1 MNNNKKPLRITISC
15 CNHLFGEGLKKLL
28 REECNLRADSII
40 TVSTNPREITK
51 EKNDLL
57 ITDFNTLA
65 GIIFDDISEKHK
77 VRILLLGT
85 GCLPK
90 IENECLISFIS
101 RGLAGILSPETD
113 LPLLKKAIECILSGE
128 LWFENKQLL
137 EIIPGIKGKS
147 CSKGPSL
154 TNREIEVV
162 KLICNGSSNKEI
174 KKTLNISEQ
183 AVKSHLSRIYKK
195 TGVSDRLQL
204 ALYAINSSVFVMDQ
218 RCRRDLRS
226 K

>member
-1 MNNNKKPLRITISC
+1 MPLKITIGC
-15 CNHLFGEGLKKLL
+15 CNHLFGEGIKRLL
-28 REECNLRADSII
+28 LEECDLGADCIV
-40 TVSTNPREITK
+40 TASTNPK
-51 EKNDLL
+51 EVIKEDNDLL

-65 GIIFDDISEKHK
+65 GIIFDDISDKHK
-77 VRILLLGT
+77 ARILLLGT

-101 RGLAGILSPETD
+101 RGLAGILSPNSD

-137 EIIPGIKGKS
+137 EIILGIKGKS
-147 CSKGPSL
+147 CRSGPSL
-154 TNREIEVV
+154 TDREIEVV
-162 KLICNGSSNKEI
+162 KLVCNGSSNKEI
-174 KKTLNISEQ
+174 KKALDISEQ

-195 TGVSDRLQL
+195 TGASDRLQL

-218 RCRRDLRS
+218 RCRKDLRS

>member
-1 MNNNKKPLRITISC
+1 MSLRITIGC

-28 REECNLRADSII
+28 LEECELGADCII
-40 TVSTNPREITK
+40 TVSTNPREIIK
-51 EKNDLL
+51 EDNDLL

-65 GIIFDDISEKHK
+65 GIIFDDISENHK

-101 RGLAGILSPETD
+101 RGLAGILSPDTD
-113 LPLLKKAIECILSGE
+113 LPLLKKAIECVLSGE

-154 TNREIEVV
+154 TDREIEVV
-162 KLICNGSSNKEI
+162 KLVCSGYSNKEI
-174 KKTLNISEQ
+174 KKALNISEQ

-218 RCRRDLRS
+218 RCRKDLRS

>member
-1 MNNNKKPLRITISC
+1 MSLKITIGC
-15 CNHLFGEGLKKLL
+15 CNHLFGEGVRRLL
-28 REECNLRADSII
+28 QDECDLGADCVI
-40 TVSTNPREITK
+40 TVSTNPGEITK
-51 EKNDLL
+51 EDNDLL

-101 RGLAGILSPETD
+101 RGLAGILSPDTD
-113 LPLLKKAIECILSGE
+113 PSQLKKAIECVLAGE

-137 EIIPGIKGKS
+137 EIIPGLKGKS

-154 TNREIEVV
+154 TDREIEVV
-162 KLICNGSSNKEI
+162 KLVCNGSSNKEI
-174 KKTLNISEQ
+174 KKALNISEQ

-218 RCRRDLRS
+218 RCRKDLRFE
-226 K
+226 

>member
-1 MNNNKKPLRITISC
+1 MNNSKEPLRITIGC

-28 REECNLRADSII
+28 LDECNLGTNNII

-51 EKNDLL
+51 ENNDLL

-65 GIIFDDISEKHK
+65 GIIFDDISDKYK
-77 VRILLLGT
+77 ARILLLGT

-90 IENECLISFIS
+90 IENECLVSFIS
-101 RGLAGILSPETD
+101 RGLAGILSPDTD
-113 LPLLKKAIECILSGE
+113 LSQLKKAIECVISGE
-128 LWFENKQLL
+128 LWFESKQLL

-147 CSKGPSL
+147 CNKETSL
-154 TNREIEVV
+154 TDREIEVV
-162 KLICNGSSNKEI
+162 KLVCNGSSNKEI
-174 KKTLNISEQ
+174 KKALNISEQ

-218 RCRRDLRS
+218 RCRKDLRS

>member
-1 MNNNKKPLRITISC
+1 MQLKITIGC
-15 CNHLFGEGLKKLL
+15 CNHLFGEGIKRLL
-28 REECNLRADSII
+28 QEECDLGTDSII
-40 TVSTNPREITK
+40 TVSTKPSEIIK
-51 EKNDLL
+51 KDNDLL

-65 GIIFDDISEKHK
+65 GIIFDDITEEHK

-101 RGLAGILSPETD
+101 RGLAGILSPDTG
-113 LPLLKKAIECILSGE
+113 LPLLKKAIECVLSGE

-137 EIIPGIKGKS
+137 EIIPGLKGKS
-147 CSKGPSL
+147 CSKGASL
-154 TNREIEVV
+154 TDREIEVV
-162 KLICNGSSNKEI
+162 KLVCNGSSNKEI
-174 KKTLNISEQ
+174 KKALNISEQ

-204 ALYAINSSVFVMDQ
+204 ALYAINSSVFIMNQ
-218 RCRRDLRS
+218 KCRSDLRS

>member
-1 MNNNKKPLRITISC
+1 MSLRITIGC
-15 CNHLFGEGLKKLL
+15 CNHLFGEGIKRLL
-28 REECNLRADSII
+28 LEECDLGADSII
-40 TVSTNPREITK
+40 TVSTNPREIIK
-51 EKNDLL
+51 EDNDLL
-57 ITDFNTLA
+57 VTDFNTLA
-65 GIIFDDISEKHK
+65 GIIFDDIAEEHK

-101 RGLAGILSPETD
+101 RGLAGILSPDTD
-113 LPLLKKAIECILSGE
+113 LPLLKKAIECVLSGE

-137 EIIPGIKGKS
+137 EIIPGLKGKS

-154 TNREIEVV
+154 TDREIEVV
-162 KLICNGSSNKEI
+162 KLVCNGSSNKEI
-174 KKTLNISEQ
+174 KKALNISEQ

-204 ALYAINSSVFVMDQ
+204 ALYAINSSVFVMNQ
-218 RCRRDLRS
+218 RCRKDLRS

>member
-1 MNNNKKPLRITISC
+1 MSLRITIGC
-15 CNHLFGEGLKKLL
+15 CNHLFGEGIKRLL
-28 REECNLRADSII
+28 LEECDLGANSII
-40 TVSTNPREITK
+40 TVSTNPREIIK
-51 EKNDLL
+51 EDNDLL

-65 GIIFDDISEKHK
+65 GIIFDDIAGEHK

-101 RGLAGILSPETD
+101 RGLAGILSPDTD
-113 LPLLKKAIECILSGE
+113 LPLLKKAIECVLSGE

-137 EIIPGIKGKS
+137 EIIPGLKDKS

-154 TNREIEVV
+154 TDREIEVV

-174 KKTLNISEQ
+174 RKVLNISEQ

-204 ALYAINSSVFVMDQ
+204 ALYAINSSVFVMNQ
-218 RCRRDLRS
+218 RCRKDLRS

>member
-1 MNNNKKPLRITISC
+1 MSLRITIGC
-15 CNHLFGEGLKKLL
+15 CNHLFGEGIKRLL
-28 REECNLRADSII
+28 LEECDLGSDSII
-40 TVSTNPREITK
+40 TVSTNPREIIK
-51 EKNDLL
+51 EDNDLL

-65 GIIFDDISEKHK
+65 GIIFDDIAKEHK

-101 RGLAGILSPETD
+101 RGLAGILSPDTD
-113 LPLLKKAIECILSGE
+113 LPMLKKAIECVLAGE

-137 EIIPGIKGKS
+137 EIIPGLKGKS
-147 CSKGPSL
+147 CSKGTSL
-154 TNREIEVV
+154 TDREIEVV
-162 KLICNGSSNKEI
+162 KLVCNGSPNKEM
-174 KKTLNISEQ
+174 KKALNISEQ

-204 ALYAINSSVFVMDQ
+204 ALYAINSSVFIMNQ
-218 RCRRDLRS
+218 SCRKDLRS

>member
-1 MNNNKKPLRITISC
+1 MPSKITISC

-28 REECNLRADSII
+28 QEECCLDSDSII
-40 TVSTNPREITK
+40 TVSTNPREIIK
-51 EKNDLL
+51 EENDLL

-65 GIIFDDISEKHK
+65 GIIFDDISDNHK

-101 RGLAGILSPETD
+101 RGLVGILSPDTD
-113 LPLLKKAIECILSGE
+113 LPMLKKAIECVIAGE

-137 EIIPGIKGKS
+137 EIIPGVKAKSYGKES
-147 CSKGPSL
+147 SL
-154 TNREIEVV
+154 TDRELEVA
-162 KLICNGSSNKEI
+162 KLVCNGLSNKEI
-174 KKTLNISEQ
+174 RKAMNISEQ

-204 ALYAINSSVFVMDQ
+204 ALYAINSSVFLMNQ
-218 RCRRDLRS
+218 RCRNYLRA

>member
-1 MNNNKKPLRITISC
+1 MSLKIVISC
-15 CNHLFGEGLKKLL
+15 CNNLFGEGIKRLL
-28 REECNLRADSII
+28 LEECELGVDSTII
-40 TVSTNPREITK
+40 ISTNPREIIK
-51 EKNDLL
+51 EDNDLL
-57 ITDFNTLA
+57 ITDFNSLA
-65 GIIFDDISEKHK
+65 GIIFDDIAEEHK

-101 RGLAGILSPETD
+101 RGLAGILSPDTD
-113 LPLLKKAIECILSGE
+113 LPLLKKAIECVLAGE

-137 EIIPGIKGKS
+137 EIIPGLKGKS

-154 TNREIEVV
+154 TDREIEVV
-162 KLICNGSSNKEI
+162 KMVCNGSSNKEI

-204 ALYAINSSVFVMDQ
+204 ALYAINSSVFVMNQ
-218 RCRRDLRS
+218 RCRKDLRS

>member
-1 MNNNKKPLRITISC
+1 MSLRITIGC
-15 CNHLFGEGLKKLL
+15 CNHLFGEGIKRLL
-28 REECNLRADSII
+28 LEECDLGAESII
-40 TVSTNPREITK
+40 TVSTNPGEIIK
-51 EKNDLL
+51 VDNDLL

-65 GIIFDDISEKHK
+65 GIIFDNIAEEHK

-90 IENECLISFIS
+90 IENECLVSFIS
-101 RGLAGILSPETD
+101 RGLAGILSPDTD
-113 LPLLKKAIECILSGE
+113 LPMLKKAIECVLAGE

-137 EIIPGIKGKS
+137 EIIPGLKGKN
-147 CSKGPSL
+147 CTKGPSL
-154 TNREIEVV
+154 TDREIEVV
-162 KLICNGSSNKEI
+162 KLVCNGSSNKEI
-174 KKTLNISEQ
+174 KKALNISEQ

-204 ALYAINSSVFVMDQ
+204 AIYAINSSVFVMNQ
-218 RCRRDLRS
+218 RCRQDLRS

>member
-1 MNNNKKPLRITISC
+1 MSLRITIGC
-15 CNHLFGEGLKKLL
+15 CNHLFGEGIKRLL
-28 REECNLRADSII
+28 LEECDLGSHSII
-40 TVSTNPREITK
+40 TVSTNPREIIK
-51 EKNDLL
+51 VDNDLL

-65 GIIFDDISEKHK
+65 GIIFDDIAGEHK

-101 RGLAGILSPETD
+101 RGLAGILSPDTD
-113 LPLLKKAIECILSGE
+113 LPLLKKAIECVLSGE

-154 TNREIEVV
+154 TDREIEVV
-162 KLICNGSSNKEI
+162 KLVCNGYSNKEI
-174 KKTLNISEQ
+174 KKALNISEQ

-204 ALYAINSSVFVMDQ
+204 ALYAINSSVFIMNQ
-218 RCRRDLRS
+218 SCRKDLRS

>member
-1 MNNNKKPLRITISC
+1 MPSKITISC

-28 REECNLRADSII
+28 LEECNLDSDSII
-40 TVSTNPREITK
+40 TVSTNPREIIK
-51 EKNDLL
+51 EENDLL

-65 GIIFDDISEKHK
+65 GIIFDDISNNHK

-101 RGLAGILSPETD
+101 RGLAGILSPDTD
-113 LPLLKKAIECILSGE
+113 TPQLKKAIECVLAGE
-128 LWFENKQLL
+128 LWFESKQLF
-137 EIIPGIKGKS
+137 EIIPSIKRKS
-147 CSKGPSL
+147 CGKDTSL
-154 TNREIEVV
+154 TDREIEVA
-162 KLICNGSSNKEI
+162 KLVCNGLSNKEI
-174 KKTLNISEQ
+174 RKALNISEQ

-204 ALYAINSSVFVMDQ
+204 ALYAINSSVFLMNQ
-218 RCRRDLRS
+218 RCRNDLKS

>member
-1 MNNNKKPLRITISC
+1 MSLRITIGC

-28 REECNLRADSII
+28 LEECELGADCII
-40 TVSTNPREITK
+40 TVSTNPREIIK
-51 EKNDLL
+51 EDNDLL

-65 GIIFDDISEKHK
+65 GIIFDDISENHN

-101 RGLAGILSPETD
+101 RGLAGILSPDTD
-113 LPLLKKAIECILSGE
+113 LPLLKKAIECVLSGE

-154 TNREIEVV
+154 TDREIEVV
-162 KLICNGSSNKEI
+162 KLVCNGYSNKEI
-174 KKTLNISEQ
+174 KKALNISEQ

-204 ALYAINSSVFVMDQ
+204 ALYAINSSVFVMNQ
-218 RCRRDLRS
+218 RCRKDLKS

>member
-1 MNNNKKPLRITISC
+1 MPSKITISC

-28 REECNLRADSII
+28 LEECNLDSDSII
-40 TVSTNPREITK
+40 TVSTNPREIIK
-51 EKNDLL
+51 EENDLL

-65 GIIFDDISEKHK
+65 GIIFDDISNNHK

-101 RGLAGILSPETD
+101 RGLAGILSPDTD
-113 LPLLKKAIECILSGE
+113 TPQLKKAIECVLAGE
-128 LWFENKQLL
+128 LWFESKQLL

-147 CSKGPSL
+147 CGKDTSL
-154 TNREIEVV
+154 TDREIEVA
-162 KLICNGSSNKEI
+162 KLVCNGLANKEI
-174 KKTLNISEQ
+174 RKALNISEQ

-204 ALYAINSSVFVMDQ
+204 ALYAINSSVFLMNQ
-218 RCRRDLRS
+218 RCRNDLKS

>member
-1 MNNNKKPLRITISC
+1 MPLKITIGC

-28 REECNLRADSII
+28 QEDCNLGSNSII
-40 TVSTNPREITK
+40 TVSTNPREIIK
-51 EKNDLL
+51 ENNDLL

-101 RGLAGILSPETD
+101 RGLAGILSPDSD

-128 LWFENKQLL
+128 LWFDNKQLL

-162 KLICNGSSNKEI
+162 KLVCNGSSNKEI

-204 ALYAINSSVFVMDQ
+204 ALYAINSSVFVMGQ
-218 RCRRDLRS
+218 RCRKDLRS

>member
-1 MNNNKKPLRITISC
+1 MPIKITIGC
-15 CNHLFGEGLKKLL
+15 CNYLLGEGLKRIL
-28 REECNLRADSII
+28 REECNLDADITI
-40 TVSTNPREITK
+40 TVSTNPREIIK
-51 EKNDLL
+51 EENDLL

-65 GIIFDDISEKHK
+65 GIIFDDISDNHK

-101 RGLAGILSPETD
+101 RGLAGILSPDTD
-113 LPLLKKAIECILSGE
+113 PPQLIKAIECVLAGE

-137 EIIPGIKGKS
+137 EIIPGVKTKNCGKET
-147 CSKGPSL
+147 SL
-154 TNREIEVV
+154 TDREIEVV
-162 KLICNGSSNKEI
+162 TMVCNGSSNKEI
-174 KKTLNISEQ
+174 KKALNISEQ

-204 ALYAINSSVFVMDQ
+204 ALYALNSSVFLMNQ
-218 RCRRDLRS
+218 RCRKDLRS
-226 K
+226 R

>member
-1 MNNNKKPLRITISC
+1 MSLSITIGC
-15 CNHLFGEGLKKLL
+15 CNHLFGEGIKRLL
-28 REECNLRADSII
+28 LEDCDLGADCTV
-40 TVSTNPREITK
+40 TVSTNPREIIK
-51 EKNDLL
+51 EDNDLL

-101 RGLAGILSPETD
+101 RGLAGILSPDTE
-113 LPLLKKAIECILSGE
+113 LPLLKKAIECVLSGE

-147 CSKGPSL
+147 CSSGPSL
-154 TNREIEVV
+154 TDREIEVV
-162 KLICNGSSNKEI
+162 KLVCNGSSNKEI
-174 KKTLNISEQ
+174 KKALNISEQ

-218 RCRRDLRS
+218 RCRKDLRS

>member
-1 MNNNKKPLRITISC
+1 MQLKINIGC

-28 REECNLRADSII
+28 LEECNLDTDCII
-40 TVSTNPREITK
+40 TVSTNPREIVK
-51 EKNDLL
+51 EENDLL

-65 GIIFDDISEKHK
+65 GIIFDDISDNHK

-101 RGLAGILSPETD
+101 RGLVGILSPDTD
-113 LPLLKKAIECILSGE
+113 LPQLKKAIECVIAGE

-137 EIIPGIKGKS
+137 EIIPGVKAKSRGKET
-147 CSKGPSL
+147 SL
-154 TNREIEVV
+154 TDKEIEVA
-162 KLICNGSSNKEI
+162 KLVCNGLSNKEI
-174 KKTLNISEQ
+174 RKALNTSEQ

-204 ALYAINSSVFVMDQ
+204 ALYALNSSVFLMNQ
-218 RCRRDLRS
+218 RCRKDLRS
-226 K
+226 

>member
-1 MNNNKKPLRITISC
+1 MNNTRKPLRITIGC

-28 REECNLRADSII
+28 LEECNLGTDNII

-51 EKNDLL
+51 ENNDLL

-65 GIIFDDISEKHK
+65 GIIFDDISDKHK
-77 VRILLLGT
+77 TRILLLGT

-90 IENECLISFIS
+90 IENECLVSFIS
-101 RGLAGILSPETD
+101 RGLAGILSPDTD
-113 LPLLKKAIECILSGE
+113 LSQLKKAIECVISGE
-128 LWFENKQLL
+128 LWFESKQLL

-147 CSKGPSL
+147 CNKGPSL
-154 TNREIEVV
+154 TDGEIEVV
-162 KLICNGSSNKEI
+162 KLVCNGSSNKEI
-174 KKTLNISEQ
+174 KKALNISEQ

-218 RCRRDLRS
+218 RCRKDWRS

>member
-1 MNNNKKPLRITISC
+1 MKNTRKPLRITIGC
-15 CNHLFGEGLKKLL
+15 CNHLFGEGVKRLL
-28 REECNLRADSII
+28 LDECSLDADCVI
-40 TVSTNPREITK
+40 TVSTSPGDIARED
-51 EKNDLL
+51 NDLL

-65 GIIFDDISEKHK
+65 GIIFDDISDDHK

-101 RGLAGILSPETD
+101 RGLAGILSSDTD
-113 LPLLKKAIECILSGE
+113 LPQLKKAIDCVLAGE

-147 CSKGPSL
+147 CSSGPSL
-154 TNREIEVV
+154 TDREIEVV
-162 KLICNGSSNKEI
+162 KLVCNGSSNKEI
-174 KKTLNISEQ
+174 KKALNISEQ

-204 ALYAINSSVFVMDQ
+204 ALYAINSSVFVMGQ
-218 RCRRDLRS
+218 RCRKDLRS

>member
-1 MNNNKKPLRITISC
+1 MNNTKKTLRITIGC

-28 REECNLRADSII
+28 LEECDLGTGNII
-40 TVSTNPREITK
+40 TVSTNPRQIIK
-51 EKNDLL
+51 DDNDLL

-90 IENECLISFIS
+90 IENECLVSFIS
-101 RGLAGILSPETD
+101 RGLAGILSPDTD
-113 LPLLKKAIECILSGE
+113 LPLLKKAIECVLAGE
-128 LWFENKQLL
+128 LWFESKQLL
-137 EIIPGIKGKS
+137 EIIPGIKGKN
-147 CSKGPSL
+147 CNKGPSL
-154 TNREIEVV
+154 TDREIEVV
-162 KLICNGSSNKEI
+162 KLVCNGSSNKEI
-174 KKTLNISEQ
+174 KKALNISEQ

-218 RCRRDLRS
+218 RCRKDLRS

>member
-1 MNNNKKPLRITISC
+1 MSLRITIGC
-15 CNHLFGEGLKKLL
+15 CNHLFGEGIKRLL
-28 REECNLRADSII
+28 QEECDLGADSII
-40 TVSTNPREITK
+40 TVSTNPREIIK
-51 EKNDLL
+51 VDNDLL

-65 GIIFDDISEKHK
+65 GIIFDDIAGEHK

-101 RGLAGILSPETD
+101 RGLAGILSPDTN
-113 LPLLKKAIECILSGE
+113 LPLLKKAIECVLSGE

-137 EIIPGIKGKS
+137 EIIPGLKGES
-147 CSKGPSL
+147 CSKGISL
-154 TNREIEVV
+154 TDREIEVV
-162 KLICNGSSNKEI
+162 KLVCNGSSNKEI
-174 KKTLNISEQ
+174 KKALNISEQ

-204 ALYAINSSVFVMDQ
+204 ALYAINSSVFVMNQ
-218 RCRRDLRS
+218 RCRKDLRS

>member
-1 MNNNKKPLRITISC
+1 MPSKITISC

-28 REECNLRADSII
+28 LEECNLDSDSII
-40 TVSTNPREITK
+40 TVSTNPREIIK
-51 EKNDLL
+51 EENDLL

-65 GIIFDDISEKHK
+65 GIIFDDISNNHK

-101 RGLAGILSPETD
+101 RGLAGILSPDTD
-113 LPLLKKAIECILSGE
+113 TPQLKKAIECVLAGE
-128 LWFENKQLL
+128 LWFESKQLL

-147 CSKGPSL
+147 CGKDTSL
-154 TNREIEVV
+154 TDREIEVA
-162 KLICNGSSNKEI
+162 KLVCNGLSNKEI
-174 KKTLNISEQ
+174 RKALNISEQ

-195 TGVSDRLQL
+195 TGASDRLQL
-204 ALYAINSSVFVMDQ
+204 ALYAINSSVFLMNQ
-218 RCRRDLRS
+218 RCRNDLKS

>member
-1 MNNNKKPLRITISC
+1 MSLRITIGC
-15 CNHLFGEGLKKLL
+15 CNHLFGEGIKRLL
-28 REECNLRADSII
+28 LEECDLGSDSII
-40 TVSTNPREITK
+40 TVSTNPREIIK
-51 EKNDLL
+51 EDNDLL

-65 GIIFDDISEKHK
+65 GIIFDDIAGEHK

-101 RGLAGILSPETD
+101 RGLAGILSPDTG
-113 LPLLKKAIECILSGE
+113 LPLLKKAIECVLSGE

-137 EIIPGIKGKS
+137 EIIPGLKGKS
-147 CSKGPSL
+147 CSNGPSL
-154 TNREIEVV
+154 TDREIEVV
-162 KLICNGSSNKEI
+162 KLVCNGSSNKEI
-174 KKTLNISEQ
+174 KKALHISEQ

-204 ALYAINSSVFVMDQ
+204 ALYAINSSVFIMNQ
-218 RCRRDLRS
+218 RCRKDLRS

>member
-1 MNNNKKPLRITISC
+1 MPLKITIGC

-28 REECNLRADSII
+28 REECNLDSDSII
-40 TVSTNPREITK
+40 TVSTNHKDIIK
-51 EKNDLL
+51 EDNDLL

-65 GIIFDDISEKHK
+65 GIIFDDISDNHK

-101 RGLAGILSPETD
+101 RGLAGILSPDTD
-113 LPLLKKAIECILSGE
+113 PSQLKKAIECVLAGE

-147 CSKGPSL
+147 CGKETSL
-154 TNREIEVV
+154 TDREIEVA
-162 KLICNGSSNKEI
+162 KLICNGFSNKEI
-174 KKTLNISEQ
+174 RKALNISEQ
-183 AVKSHLSRIYKK
+183 AVKSHLSRIYRK

-204 ALYAINSSVFVMDQ
+204 ALYALNSSVFFMNQ
-218 RCRRDLRS
+218 RCRNDLSS

>member
-57 ITDFNTLA
+57 ITDVNTLA

-204 ALYAINSSVFVMDQ
+204 ALLAVNTRQFN
-218 RCRRDLRS
+218 
-226 K
+226 